1 MIRRQCTAFTAVLLG
16 LSVLATGARA
26 AEPATPDASAEEL
39 IKQGLEH
46 RQRGEKQE
54 ALDLFLKAQAL
65 APSARALAQIG
76 SVELAMH
83 HWLDAE
89 THLEQALAKHDS
101 PWIENAKNRDM
112 LEKTLA
118 EARKQVSYVD
128 VRGIAGAEVSIDGH
142 RIGVLP
148 LASPIHVAAGSVR
161 LSVVAPGRKPF
172 EKVLTLAGAEGAT
185 VTVELDPLPSPP
197 AVPPTA
203 AAQVAAPA
211 GDAHA
216 GAPIRRWVGGALF
229 VAGLASVGV
238 GIEWVAIDGHT
249 NCNPPPGGRCDQLY
263 DTKTQG
269 WIAIVGGAVAIAGG
283 ATLFLWKG
291 GEHRTSVAVGPGSL
305 VLRGSF

>member
-1 MIRRQCTAFTAVLLG
+1 
-16 LSVLATGARA
+16 
-26 AEPATPDASAEEL
+26 
-39 IKQGLEH
+39 
-46 RQRGEKQE
+46 
-54 ALDLFLKAQAL
+54 
-65 APSARALAQIG
+65 
-76 SVELAMH
+76 MH
-83 HWLDAE
+83 HWVDAE

-101 PWIENAKNRDM
+101 PWIENPKNRDM

-185 VTVELDPLPSPP
+185 VTVELDPLPPPP

-203 AAQVAAPA
+203 AAQVVAPVAEARPGAPA
-211 GDAHA
+211 
-216 GAPIRRWVGGALF
+216 RRWAGGALV
-229 VAGLASVGV
+229 VAGLAAVGT
-238 GIEWVAIDGHT
+238 GIGWVAIDGHT
-249 NCNPPPGGRCDQLY
+249 NCNPPPGGRCDQVY

-291 GEHRTSVAVGPGSL
+291 GEHTTSVAVGPGSL